1 MFGDMI
7 DEGEHTDNSDGA
19 ENGEEDYLEPVKPLK
34 KTTMDSGEIREHML
48 KDPEAGK
55 FLEDI
60 MPSTKRMDQQ

>member
-7 DEGEHTDNSDGA
+7 DDGENTDDGDDA
-19 ENGEEDYLEPVKPLK
+19 ENGDEEYLDPVKPLK
-34 KTTMDSGEIREHML
+34 KTLDSGEIREHML

-60 MPSTKRMDQQ
+60 MPSAKRMD